1 MSGLSLWT
9 IEDSLATLLGAREE
23 LLAESQQPNPTRE
36 SAEISTEITEVEKA
50 LAEYLAREV
59 AKVDGVHSYLRWAE
73 ANASAARVE
82 AQQMAERARRL
93 ESGAKRLRQMCCDIM
108 AQRGLKRLE
117 GTGGRVLLRRTD
129 RHGTE
134 WAISVIPLGGY
145 VKMLES
151 GEGHAGADPDGQPF
165 DTLTVARRFAVVV
178 AGPLA
183 NLLLSVLLYAVIGVA
198 RPGCCQATGC
208 SPLTRR
214 RFSPGPSSA
223 GKCCNR
229 SAREPRWT

>member
-36 SAEISTEITEVEKA
+36 AAEISTEIAEVEKA

-59 AKVDGVHSYLRWAE
+59 AKVDGIHSYLRWAE

-117 GTGGRVLLRRTD
+117 GTGGRVLLRR
-129 RHGTE
+129 GNGGL
-134 WAISVIPLGGY
+134 APLN
-145 VKMLES
+145 V
-151 GEGHAGADPDGQPF
+151 QPEILPIELR
-165 DTLTVARRFAVVV
+165 DVVV
-178 AGPLA
+178 RVRGDVAADMEREGWAYERLSDEPSNGRIRAALAVGPVPGA
-183 NLLLSVLLYAVIGVA
+183 NLGERGESLQV
-198 RPGCCQATGC
+198 
-208 SPLTRR
+208 
-214 RFSPGPSSA
+214 
-223 GKCCNR
+223 K
-229 SAREPRWT
+229 

>member
-117 GTGGRVLLRRTD
+117 GTGGRVLLRR
-129 RHGTE
+129 GNGGL
-134 WAISVIPLGGY
+134 APLN
-145 VKMLES
+145 V
-151 GEGHAGADPDGQPF
+151 QPEILPIELR
-165 DTLTVARRFAVVV
+165 DVVV
-178 AGPLA
+178 RVRGDVAADMEREGWAFERLSDEPSNGRIRGALAAGP
-183 NLLLSVLLYAVIGVA
+183 V
-198 RPGCCQATGC
+198 PGASLGERGESLQV
-208 SPLTRR
+208 
-214 RFSPGPSSA
+214 
-223 GKCCNR
+223 K
-229 SAREPRWT
+229 